1 MRNAPSR
8 NTLTLTTF
16 YLTRASRWLSGGS
29 GTARSC
35 RARRGRGPR
44 STLGAAPLP
53 PAVSAPRSPQL
64 RGQGEGRPGAGKRT
78 RGCSV
83 LCRQTQRTGERV
95 KEREE
100 ERSALFRRSEG
111 GLAET
116 RTRPPQPP
124 SPEPLLPKVP
134 ARSLPVAHSSV
145 RLRALQQRCDE
156 WMDRERQTPR
166 VRKRRRERKI
176 ETYPAGTAC
185 TRWGPPRAQ
194 K

>member
-1 MRNAPSR
+1 MRNAPCR
-8 NTLTLTTF
+8 NTLTLTAF
-16 YLTRASRWLSGGS
+16 YLTRALRWLSGGS

-44 STLGAAPLP
+44 PTLGAAPLP

-78 RGCSV
+78 KGCSV

-95 KEREE
+95 KERERG
-100 ERSALFRRSEG
+100 RSALFRRSEG

-145 RLRALQQRCDE
+145 RLRALQQRCDR
-156 WMDRERQTPR
+156 WMDTERD
-166 VRKRRRERKI
+166 RRRGSENEDEK
-176 ETYPAGTAC
+176 E
-185 TRWGPPRAQ
+185 